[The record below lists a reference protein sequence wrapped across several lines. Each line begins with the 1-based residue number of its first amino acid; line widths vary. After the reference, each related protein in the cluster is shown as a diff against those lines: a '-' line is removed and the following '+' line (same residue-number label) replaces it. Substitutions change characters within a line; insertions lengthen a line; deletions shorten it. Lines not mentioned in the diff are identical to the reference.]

1 LSADRKK
8 QGKSPRRAPEVK
20 LRRCTT
26 GDGWELAH
34 PRCALERRE
43 DLEEVEAMITG
54 GETEIA
60 IDELR
65 WLLDGCHGCIA
76 AHRMLGELA
85 LAGGDTKLARAHFG
99 YAFELGAA
107 AIRTARLPVRLPYDR
122 PANQPFLEA
131 AKGLAH
137 CLCELGRPKKAADV
151 LRQLLACDASDPL
164 GVRAWLEQLTNDTDR
179 SA

>member
-1 LSADRKK
+1 MSADRKK
-8 QGKSPRRAPEVK
+8 QDKSPRRPPEVK
-20 LRRCTT
+20 LRRAQA

-43 DLEEVEAMITG
+43 DLEEVEAMINA

-65 WLLDGCHGCIA
+65 WLLNGCHGCIA

-85 LAGGDTKLARAHFG
+85 LGSGDLKLARAHFG

-107 AIRTARLPVRLPYDR
+107 ALRTARSPVRLSYDR
-122 PANQPFLEA
+122 PANRSFLEA

-137 CLCELGRPKKAADV
+137 CLVELGRPKKAADV
-151 LRQLLACDASDPL
+151 LKQLLACDATDPL
-164 GVRAWLEQLTNDTDR
+164 GVRPWLDQLTKDAG
-179 SA
+179 SSL